1 MQLHPLKGCLAPS
14 IDGVRFLRI
23 VYLYAHYQSVYDDPI
38 DHLSISYK
46 NYLLIVCVCAND
58 TDHTTV
64 YHHHHIWKAS
74 IGSSLAYMDI
84 HIMDQYIAN
93 KTKIHQTYIKCNLS
107 SSMSSGIPIW
117 YYQITWSTTHCT

>member
-1 MQLHPLKGCLAPS
+1 MPS
-14 IDGVRFLRI
+14 TKHSIFDGVRFLRI

-74 IGSSLAYMDI
+74 IGRLIGLYG
-84 HIMDQYIAN
+84 
-93 KTKIHQTYIKCNLS
+93 C
-107 SSMSSGIPIW
+107 P
-117 YYQITWSTTHCT
+117 YYGSIYCQ